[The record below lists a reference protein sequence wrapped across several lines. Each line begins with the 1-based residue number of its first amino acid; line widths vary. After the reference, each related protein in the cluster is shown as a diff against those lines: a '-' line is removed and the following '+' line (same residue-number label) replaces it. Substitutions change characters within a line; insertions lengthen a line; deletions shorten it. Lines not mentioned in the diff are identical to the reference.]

1 MSIGNN
7 YWPPNPLPPTPAAP
21 AIPDNPPGVDS
32 FNGRVGEVMPA
43 TGDYNIDQVINGVSL
58 TANQTLSGQNTFT
71 NQIVQP
77 VDFPSAFLS
86 ATLAVPATTPT
97 TIVSLSL
104 GVGQWLVFGT
114 VAWEATTTAE
124 EVAAWFSPGSA
135 TANWNTTTDI
145 SNTTALGA
153 GETSTKPLAFMDIS
167 VAGTIELIGE
177 ASAALTVTNTGIYG
191 NANSATGITAIK
203 LG

>member
-32 FNGRVGEVMPA
+32 FNGRVGNVMPA

-86 ATLAVPATTPT
+86 AALTVPAATPT

-104 GVGQWLVFGT
+104 GVGQWLIFGT
-114 VAWEATTTAE
+114 VAWMPTNTAVV
-124 EVAAWFSPGSA
+124 VAAWFSPGSA

-145 SNTTALGA
+145 SDTAALVA
-153 GETSTKPLAFMDIS
+153 GETSTKPIAFMDIS

-177 ASAALTVTNTGIYG
+177 ASGSLTVTNTDGFG
-191 NANSATGITAIK
+191 DANTATGIIAIK

>member
-1 MSIGNN
+1 
-7 YWPPNPLPPTPAAP
+7 
-21 AIPDNPPGVDS
+21 
-32 FNGRVGEVMPA
+32 MPA

-104 GVGQWLVFGT
+104 GVGQWLIFGT
-114 VAWEATTTAE
+114 VAWEASTTANE
-124 EVAAWFSPGSA
+124 FAVAAWFSPGSA

-145 SNTTALGA
+145 SDTAALVA
-153 GETSTKPLAFMDIS
+153 GETSTKPIAFMDIS

-191 NANSATGITAIK
+191 DANTATGIIAIK

>member
-1 MSIGNN
+1 MSGF
-7 YWPPNPLPPTPAAP
+7 PLEPSVASVASVASVDARLTAP
-21 AIPDNPPGVDS
+21 LKL
-32 FNGRVGEVMPA
+32 PA
-43 TGDYNIDQVINGVSL
+43 TSTGHLTTQGGNTLDDGSGNVSL
-58 TANQTLSGQNTFT
+58 VGTLGVGGQATFT

-86 ATLAVPATTPT
+86 AALTVPAATPT

-104 GVGQWLVFGT
+104 GVGQWLIFGT
-114 VAWEATTTAE
+114 VAWMPTNTAVV
-124 EVAAWFSPGSA
+124 VAAWFSPGSA

-145 SNTTALGA
+145 SNTTALGG

-177 ASAALTVTNTGIYG
+177 ASGSLTVTNTDGFG
-191 NANSATGITAIK
+191 DANTATGIIAIK